1 MARSSRGLMLGLLL
15 TLPLG
20 TAWAQTSEGQAVFME
35 HCRPC
40 HGDDGVPP
48 ERERTK
54 YRKLRTL
61 GDSGFV
67 SRLSEVEI
75 LMVVSSG
82 LDENMRS
89 FSEVLTPSELLAV
102 SGYIKQLAEKRRGP
116 SPR

>member
-1 MARSSRGLMLGLLL
+1 MARSSRVLMLGLLL
-15 TLPLG
+15 MLPLG
-20 TAWAQTSEGQAVFME
+20 LAQAQTSEGQAVFMD

-40 HGDDGVPP
+40 HGADGVPAAAM
-48 ERERTK
+48 RAQ
-54 YRKLRTL
+54 YRKLRAL

-89 FSEVLTPSELLAV
+89 FSEVLTPGEILAV

>member
-1 MARSSRGLMLGLLL
+1 MLGLLL
-15 TLPLG
+15 PLG
-20 TAWAQTSEGQAVFME
+20 RAHAQAAQGQAVFME

-40 HGDDGVPP
+40 HGIEGVPAQ
-48 ERERTK
+48 RERTK

-75 LMVVSSG
+75 LMVVSNG

-89 FSEVLTPSELLAV
+89 FSEVLTPGEILAV
-102 SGYIKQLAEKRRGP
+102 SGYIKQLAEKRRVQ
-116 SPR
+116 SPP